1 MKRGADAQ
9 VRWSF
14 HLHIKCYLVS
24 YRAQTRVGG
33 VRGRQLLLERRD
45 GAMWLKTELGF
56 LSDGWL

>member
-1 MKRGADAQ
+1 MPRCAGLFIFTSNAT
-9 VRWSF
+9 W
-14 HLHIKCYLVS
+14 CYRV
-24 YRAQTRVGG
+24 QTRVGG